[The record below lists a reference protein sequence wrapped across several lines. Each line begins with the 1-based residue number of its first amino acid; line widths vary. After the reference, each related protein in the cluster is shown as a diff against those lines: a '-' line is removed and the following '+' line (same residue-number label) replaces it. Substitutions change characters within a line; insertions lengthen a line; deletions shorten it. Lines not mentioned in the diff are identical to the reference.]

1 MATFKD
7 KISQLINS
15 QAPEFVV
22 EQHPKFLEFVKSY
35 YTFMESAELDVTSVQ
50 TTDGI
55 QLETETAQNNTLVLD
70 GSRIDS
76 DRTQLD
82 ANDKNYFREFYFW

>member
-22 EQHPKFLEFVKSY
+22 EQHPKFLEFVKLIIHLWNLPS
-35 YTFMESAELDVTSVQ
+35 
-50 TTDGI
+50 
-55 QLETETAQNNTLVLD
+55 
-70 GSRIDS
+70 
-76 DRTQLD
+76 
-82 ANDKNYFREFYFW
+82 